1 MKGSA
6 RFCRLIV
13 GLVLIFSGFVKLLA
27 PVGTSL
33 VIKEYL
39 EAFSLGFIAPA
50 SLVLGI
56 TLATLEFLT
65 GTALLLRLR
74 IRIFAWVAFLLFAI
88 FTPLTLYLAV
98 FNPISDCGCFGEAI
112 HLTNWQTFFKNLILL
127 PLALIIFIFRKK
139 ISEFRYP
146 VWEWL
151 FTILFLALAL
161 YIPIRTLTKAP
172 LQEYTPYRAGSEVT
186 AGVKADAVPEFETEF
201 IYEKNGIR
209 QTFDLEN
216 IPDSTWTYVETVTK
230 QISAGGANASD
241 ADFVIESPDGQE
253 ITEEI
258 LSRRNLLLMTIFH
271 PDKFLKRH
279 GVEAITKIRDKALE
293 QGMDFMVVSPAEIAG
308 LPEECENARADL
320 KLLMTFNRSNGG
332 LTWLDDCFI
341 VRKWAYPAA
350 ASPKIVFNPSGSS
363 EMEAISTLN
372 RNRMELESII
382 VAFIL
387 LCIVKFIVFFRKK
400 E

>member
-13 GLVLIFSGFVKLLA
+13 GLVFIVSGFVKLLA

-39 EAFSLGFIAPA
+39 EAFHLGFMAPA
-50 SLVLGI
+50 ALGI
-56 TLATLEFLT
+56 GSTRATLEFLT

-74 IRIFAWVAFLLFAI
+74 IRIFAWVAFLLLAI

-98 FNPISDCGCFGEAI
+98 FNPISECGCFGEAI

-139 ISEFRYP
+139 ISEYRYP
-146 VWEWL
+146 GWEWF

-172 LQEYTPYRAGSEVT
+172 LQEFTPYKAGSEVV
-186 AGVKADAVPEFETEF
+186 AGVKSDAIPEYETEF
-201 IYEKNGIR
+201 IYEKNGAR
-209 QTFDLEN
+209 ETFTLDDL
-216 IPDSTWTYVETVTK
+216 PDSTWTYVESVTK
-230 QISAGGANASD
+230 QTSSKGANAAD
-241 ADFVIESPDGQE
+241 ADFVIEDAAGRNISQE
-253 ITEEI
+253 ILE
-258 LSRRNLLLMTIFH
+258 RRNLLLMTIYH
-271 PDKFLKRH
+271 PDKLLKRH
-279 GVEAITKIRDKALE
+279 GVEAIADIREKAME
-293 QGMDFMVVSPAEIAG
+293 QGMDFMVVSPSAIGG
-308 LPEECENARADL
+308 LPEGCETATADL
-320 KLLMTFNRSNGG
+320 KLLMSFNRSNGG
-332 LTWLDDCFI
+332 VAWMDDAFI

-350 ASPKIVFNPSGSS
+350 SSPKVVFNPSGSS
-363 EMEAISTLN
+363 ELEPIKTLN
-372 RNRMELESII
+372 RYRIEIELIYL
-382 VAFIL
+382 AFIL
-387 LCIVKFIVFFRKK
+387 LCIFKFIVFFKKK

>member
-1 MKGSA
+1 M
-6 RFCRLIV
+6 
-13 GLVLIFSGFVKLLA
+13 LIFSGFVKLLA

-74 IRIFAWVAFLLFAI
+74 IRIFAWVAFLLLAI

-98 FNPISDCGCFGEAI
+98 FNPISDCGCLGEAI

-146 VWEWL
+146 GWEWF

-201 IYEKNGIR
+201 VYEKNGIQ

-216 IPDSTWTYVETVTK
+216 IPDSTWAYVETVTK

-241 ADFVIESPDGQE
+241 ADFVIESPDGQ
-253 ITEEI
+253 
-258 LSRRNLLLMTIFH
+258 
-271 PDKFLKRH
+271 
-279 GVEAITKIRDKALE
+279 
-293 QGMDFMVVSPAEIAG
+293 
-308 LPEECENARADL
+308 
-320 KLLMTFNRSNGG
+320 
-332 LTWLDDCFI
+332 
-341 VRKWAYPAA
+341 
-350 ASPKIVFNPSGSS
+350 
-363 EMEAISTLN
+363 
-372 RNRMELESII
+372 
-382 VAFIL
+382 
-387 LCIVKFIVFFRKK
+387 
-400 E
+400 